1 MSHDI
6 HKHCV
11 SIELHS
17 GEPKG
22 KLEED
27 ISLGEGLG
35 ATYVATPS
43 VQVRKDKAVF
53 YITDLFGITIVNHK
67 LLADAIA
74 EESGLTVYVPD
85 LLGKPEPSGKGA
97 VPVGEQADLFK
108 YLKEKWFAQN
118 PLPTT
123 SQRCQDFIKV
133 LKEKRGFTS
142 VAVVGFCWGGRFAAE
157 LASHPEFIDGA
168 VIVHPG
174 FLADHN
180 GNLNKDIVEAI
191 NKPTL
196 WIYVIGDYVF
206 PEGARKAAHE
216 ILEKNKVPNT
226 FIDFESKDGSGKNRI
241 EHGFAIRGSESD
253 PIVVQARKEAKD
265 HVVKFFRQLYHI

>member
-22 KLEED
+22 KSEED
-27 ISLGEGLG
+27 ISLGEGLE

-85 LLGKPEPSGKGA
+85 LLGKHEPSGKGA
-97 VPVGEQADLFK
+97 VPVEDQANFSPDYFK
-108 YLKEKWFAQN
+108 NWFGQN

-157 LASHPEFIDGA
+157 LASHPDVDGA
-168 VIVHPG
+168 AIVHAA